1 MVKKLLNIKQFLD
14 NIFIENSFKC
24 KLQII
29 RDFGCT
35 VGVVGKPLV
44 VRI

>member
-1 MVKKLLNIKQFLD
+1 MVEKLLNIEQFSN
-14 NIFIENSFKC
+14 NIFIENSFKLR
-24 KLQII
+24 LQII

-35 VGVVGKPLV
+35 IGVVGKPLV

>member
-1 MVKKLLNIKQFLD
+1 MVEKLLNIEQFLD
-14 NIFIENSFKC
+14 NIFIENPFKW

-29 RDFGCT
+29 KDFGCT
-35 VGVVGKPLV
+35 IGVAGKPLM